1 MRLAL
6 TLSLAVAASLA
17 AGTPALFKS
26 GSLPVLPVLSIEIGG
41 GEVLLE
47 VAVDPTG
54 AVTGVTPLRE
64 TATFTERMTRS
75 VRTWHFSPAEVP
87 IESALRKPGGP
98 ATRPVPSTVLVAGVF
113 RAPASMGP
121 TMGEPIHNVAAASK
135 DVPFPTSIVTPPF
148 PPMVINPGVALVEVQ
163 VDANGTVSD
172 AKIRVPAP
180 GFDSAALDAARQW
193 KFRPAS
199 SSPAVAYIVF
209 GFPVPTSTP
218 AR

>member
-6 TLSLAVAASLA
+6 ALSLTVAASLV
-17 AGTPALFKS
+17 AGTPALFLS

-41 GEVLLE
+41 GEVMLE
-47 VAVDPTG
+47 VTVDPSG
-54 AVTGVTPLRE
+54 AVTGVKPLRD
-64 TATFTERMTRS
+64 TKTFTERMTRS
-75 VRTWHFSPAEVP
+75 VTTWHFSPAEMP

-98 ATRPVPSTVLVAGVF
+98 ATRPVPATVLVAGVF
-113 RAPASMGP
+113 RPPALMGP
-121 TMGEPIHNVAAASK
+121 TMGEPIRDVGTASR
-135 DVPFPTSIVTPPF
+135 DIPFPTSIVTPLF
-148 PPMVINPGVALVEVQ
+148 PPMVVNPGVALVEVQ
-163 VDANGTVSD
+163 VESDGRVSD

-193 KFRPAS
+193 KFRAAA

>member
-1 MRLAL
+1 MRFALAL
-6 TLSLAVAASLA
+6 SLSAAVSLV

-26 GSLPVLPVLSIEIGG
+26 GSLPVLPVLSIEVGG

-47 VAVDPTG
+47 VTVDPTG
-54 AVTGVTPLRE
+54 AVTGVKPLRE

-75 VRTWHFSPAEVP
+75 VKTWHFSPAEMP
-87 IESALRKPGGP
+87 IDAAVRKPGGP
-98 ATRPVPSTVLVAGVF
+98 TSRPVQATVLVAGVF
-113 RAPASMGP
+113 RPPALMGP
-121 TMGEPIHNVAAASK
+121 TMGEPIRNVATASS
-135 DVPFPTSIVTPPF
+135 DVPFPTSMVTPPF
-148 PPMVINPGVALVEVQ
+148 PPMVVNPGVALVEVQ
-163 VDANGTVSD
+163 VEADGSVSD

-193 KFRPAS
+193 KFRPAA

-218 AR
+218 VR